1 MDDDLQ
7 LVQRMLEGDE
17 RAFERFADD
26 YIPALYR
33 FVSRRLGGD
42 RELAREIV
50 QTTICKVMGKLGS
63 FRGESTLVTW
73 LCACCRNEIAGHFRR
88 KARPYREVD
97 LELDDMPAAGGPEH
111 RVLQREKARLVHEAL
126 DTVPPRY
133 GKALEWKYLEKVS
146 VREIAERLGVG
157 PKAAESLLTRAR
169 VAFRKQYELLV
180 AGARAETGDRRAPS
194 GSIDATQG
202 VTEWS

>member
-1 MDDDLQ
+1 MEDDLQ
-7 LVQRMLEGDE
+7 LVQRMIDGDE

-26 YIPALYR
+26 YIPVLYR

-42 RELAREIV
+42 RELTREIV
-50 QTTICKVMGKLGS
+50 QTTVCKVMGKLAS

-88 KARPYREVD
+88 KARPYQEVD
-97 LELDDMPAAGGPEH
+97 LELEDMPSPGGPEH
-111 RVLQREKARLVHEAL
+111 RALQRERARLVHEVL

-146 VREIAERLGVG
+146 VREIAKRLGVG

-169 VAFRKQYELLV
+169 VAFRKRYEALV
-180 AGARAETGDRRAPS
+180 SEGRADSGGGEAGPLGAAE
-194 GSIDATQG
+194 G
-202 VTEWS
+202 VTQWS